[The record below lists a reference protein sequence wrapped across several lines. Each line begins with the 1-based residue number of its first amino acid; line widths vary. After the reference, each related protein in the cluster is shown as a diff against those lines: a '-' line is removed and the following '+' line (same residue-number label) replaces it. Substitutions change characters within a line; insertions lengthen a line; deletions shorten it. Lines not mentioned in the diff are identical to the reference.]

1 MSDFEKVISS
11 IRYLGLHPTNIT
23 ERTTEGYNQRYLIQK
38 IAYLNQALGMNTRYP
53 FTIYAAGPYS
63 PTLTR
68 EYYAQPERVETL
80 DSSYQLRQDDNERL
94 DKIRNCCGI
103 LENNQLM
110 EAASTSVFLIKEGL
124 ANDGLIIRRIKF
136 IKSHLS
142 YEDVIVGLSRA
153 KELLFRPEY
162 LTGALKNESD
172 LLDSIEE

>member
-1 MSDFEKVISS
+1 MPDFEKVISS
-11 IRYLGLHPTNIT
+11 IRYLDLHPTNIT
-23 ERTTEGYNQRYLIQK
+23 EQGTEGYNWRYLIQK
-38 IAYLNQALGMNTRYP
+38 ITYLNQAMGMNTRYH

-68 EYYAQPERVETL
+68 EYYAQPERIETL
-80 DSSYQLRQDDNERL
+80 DSSYQLRQEDNERL

-103 LENNQLM
+103 LENNLLM
-110 EAASTSVFLIKEGL
+110 EAASTAVFLIREGL
-124 ANDGLIIRRIKF
+124 TNDDLIIRRIRI
-136 IKSHLS
+136 IKSHLN
-142 YEDVIVGLSRA
+142 YENIIVGLSRA